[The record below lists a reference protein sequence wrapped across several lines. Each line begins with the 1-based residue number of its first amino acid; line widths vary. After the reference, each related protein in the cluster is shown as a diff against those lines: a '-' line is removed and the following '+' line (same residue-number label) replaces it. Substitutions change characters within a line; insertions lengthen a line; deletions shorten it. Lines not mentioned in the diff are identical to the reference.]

1 MHHSKWIISALY
13 FLLFYDLI
21 QIYPLQA
28 QLDRPIPLQTQEP
41 ELLQLPNPFLKDSVI
56 SLSLSH
62 QQMINYWIFERR
74 HKIWTEV
81 SKHQADQEL
90 DEFSQQPLIDW
101 NFSSP
106 GLSNFGVEYR
116 ESSLYVPVNVQEFND
131 YKMGRTPYLP
141 IASFALAGYLAQQ
154 IYNRYGYLLK
164 AREETRYQGIELSER
179 EIRMLQVLWQENS
192 LQPGEWYSEYFQNY
206 RIDNLT
212 FTIFNAEIQKLENK
226 YLLKKRKYDD
236 GTIKYFP
243 AISKKSL
250 IFQLKKELGEVEA
263 QPGSSRPQVLK
274 KMLQY
279 LNE

>member
-1 MHHSKWIISALY
+1 MYHSKWKKYAIY
-13 FLLFYDLI
+13 FLIFCSLA
-21 QIYPLQA
+21 QIKLLPA
-28 QLDRPIPLQTQEP
+28 QIDSSFSFPKQTTEM
-41 ELLQLPNPFLKDSVI
+41 LRLPSHFNRDSTI

-62 QQMINYWIFERR
+62 QQMVNYWIFERR
-74 HKIWTEV
+74 YKIWTEV
-81 SKHQADQEL
+81 SKHQTDQEL

-141 IASFALAGYLAQQ
+141 IASFALAGFLAQQ

-206 RIDNLT
+206 QNDDLT
-212 FTIFNAEIQKLENK
+212 FTVFNADIQKLENK

-236 GTIKYFP
+236 GTVKYFP

-263 QPGSSRPQVLK
+263 QPGSSRPQMLK

-279 LNE
+279 INE